1 MELEEPTLSLSPIND
16 TKSDEINNGATDK
29 ESTSVENKDS
39 VEVEQVIK
47 VVASKPQMEDAS
59 EDLPLQESDKENS
72 TSETKPRPSIHE
84 EQTNEKIPTSQE
96 FTRETLDH
104 DVPIGPTQIENTES
118 EEMSF
123 KPEQE
128 HHCYQE
134 NKEHEEMPSEPD
146 QEHSSNQENK
156 EHEEMPSEPD
166 QEHTSNQENKER
178 EEMPSEPDQEHPSNQ
193 EIPLNNDRLRTIL
206 GRMLGRIIGKKAA
219 SYVEGVIRYI
229 GEPGRWF
236 LTLIKKK

>member
-1 MELEEPTLSLSPIND
+1 MELEEPTPSLPPIND
-16 TKSDEINNGATDK
+16 TECDEINNGATGK

-39 VEVEQVIK
+39 MKVEQVIK
-47 VVASKPQMEDAS
+47 VVASKPQSENAT

-84 EQTNEKIPTSQE
+84 EQTNEKIPTAQE
-96 FTRETLDH
+96 FTRETLGH
-104 DVPIGPTQIENTES
+104 DVPIGPIQIENTES
-118 EEMSF
+118 EEMSSE
-123 KPEQE
+123 PEQE
-128 HHCYQE
+128 HRCNQE
-134 NKEHEEMPSEPD
+134 NNEHEEMPSE
-146 QEHSSNQENK
+146 HG
-156 EHEEMPSEPD
+156 
-166 QEHTSNQENKER
+166 
-178 EEMPSEPDQEHPSNQ
+178 QEHPSNQ